1 MPSTPSLA
9 IGLLLLGASLAPA
22 ALAQA
27 VAPGAPA
34 AAPAAARAQDPAIE
48 PGRSNQTIER
58 IRTED
63 GGSRIDELRVG
74 GQTQSIVVQPKGDM
88 PAYEIKPAD
97 VRGSPSQGGARMW
110 NFLRF

>member
-1 MPSTPSLA
+1 MPTHRHTATL
-9 IGLLLLGASLAPA
+9 ASLVLLAAGLP
-22 ALAQA
+22 ALAKAQSGSS
-27 VAPGAPA
+27 APGNA
-34 AAPAAARAQDPAIE
+34 AVRASDPAVE

-97 VRGSPSQGGARMW
+97 ARGASAQGGARMW

>member
-1 MPSTPSLA
+1 MPTHRPTATL
-9 IGLLLLGASLAPA
+9 ASLVLLVAGLP

-27 VAPGAPA
+27 QSGASAPEPA
-34 AAPAAARAQDPAIE
+34 AVRASDPAMG
-48 PGRSNQTIER
+48 PSRSHQTIER

-97 VRGSPSQGGARMW
+97 ARGASAQGGARMW

>member
-1 MPSTPSLA
+1 MPTHRHTAAL
-9 IGLLLLGASLAPA
+9 ASLALLAAGLP

-27 VAPGAPA
+27 QAGSSAPSPA
-34 AAPAAARAQDPAIE
+34 AVRATDPAVE
-48 PGRSNQTIER
+48 PSRSNQTIER

-97 VRGSPSQGGARMW
+97 ARGSPSQGGARMW

>member
-1 MPSTPSLA
+1 MPTHRQ
-9 IGLLLLGASLAPA
+9 PA
-22 ALAQA
+22 ALLSLALLTAGLPQLAQA
-27 VAPGAPA
+27 QSGSSAPVT
-34 AAPAAARAQDPAIE
+34 ARANDPAIE
-48 PGRSNQTIER
+48 PSRSNQTIER
-58 IRTED
+58 IRTEE

>member
-1 MPSTPSLA
+1 MPTHRH
-9 IGLLLLGASLAPA
+9 IA
-22 ALAQA
+22 ALASLVLLTAGLPTLAQA
-27 VAPGAPA
+27 QSGSSAPGTA
-34 AAPAAARAQDPAIE
+34 AVRASDPAVE

-97 VRGSPSQGGARMW
+97 ARGASAQGGARMW

>member
-1 MPSTPSLA
+1 MPTHRHL
-9 IGLLLLGASLAPA
+9 ASLATLVLLA
-22 ALAQA
+22 ATCLPPLARAQA
-27 VAPGAPA
+27 SAGAPA
-34 AAPAAARAQDPAIE
+34 AAVVRASDPAIE

-74 GQTQSIVVQPKGDM
+74 GQTQSILVQPKGDM

-97 VRGSPSQGGARMW
+97 ARGGPSQGGVRMW

>member
-1 MPSTPSLA
+1 MPTHRQ
-9 IGLLLLGASLAPA
+9 PA
-22 ALAQA
+22 ALLSLALLTAALPQLAQA
-27 VAPGAPA
+27 QSGPNAPGT
-34 AAPAAARAQDPAIE
+34 ARATDPAIE
-48 PGRSNQTIER
+48 PSRSNQTIER

>member
-1 MPSTPSLA
+1 MPTHRHTAAL
-9 IGLLLLGASLAPA
+9 ASLALLAASLP

-27 VAPGAPA
+27 QAGSGAPGTAV
-34 AAPAAARAQDPAIE
+34 RATDPAVE
-48 PGRSNQTIER
+48 PSRSNQTIER